1 MATSPAAPLFHPP
14 PKPRRR
20 ALISLTPLIDMVFI
34 LLVFFMLASSFQQ
47 WRAIAVSAAPA
58 GVAASGVKGAML
70 IQVRPDGLR
79 LGGHSLPLSAIAE
92 QVRRRQVQTPTQV
105 FLVEPVSGVSLQA
118 VVQVLDNLSANGVA
132 NLSLVDGQAR

>member
-1 MATSPAAPLFHPP
+1 MATSPTAPLFHPP

-47 WRAIAVSAAPA
+47 WRAIAVSVAPSGA
-58 GVAASGVKGAML
+58 AASGVKGAML

-79 LGGHSLPLSAIAE
+79 LGGHSLPLSVIAA
-92 QVRRRQVQTPTQV
+92 QVRHRQVQTPTQIV
-105 FLVEPVSGVSLQA
+105 LVEPVSGVSLQE
-118 VVQVLDNLSANGVA
+118 VVGVLDSLSAHGVS
-132 NLSLVDGQAR
+132 NLSLVGGPAR